1 MSYFRE
7 LPNLQY
13 LSPLADRNN
22 IDEYVLTKNIF
33 RRVKLRDDI
42 KKYATLYY
50 KYEIP
55 DGSRPDLVA
64 EELYGAAD
72 LDWVVLITAGIL
84 NVRDEW
90 PLSNYQLYKY
100 AEEKYGVDLNAVRFY
115 ETTEVL
121 DSKGRL
127 ILPSGKVVDSGFTIP
142 NPNQPTATL
151 NPVVGVSNYEYE
163 VRKNDEKRT
172 IYVLRKTYLQQF
184 LNESRKLMLYS
195 DSTQYVDE
203 TTIKS
208 QNIRIQSP

>member
-13 LSPLADRNN
+13 PSPLADRNN

-33 RRVKLRDDI
+33 RRVKLRDDV

-55 DGSRPDLVA
+55 DGSRPDIVA
-64 EELYGAAD
+64 EQLYGSAD
-72 LDWVVLITAGIL
+72 LDWIVLITAGIL

-100 AEEKYGVDLNAVRFY
+100 SEEKYGVDLNSVRFY

-127 ILPSGKVVDSGFTIP
+127 ILPAGKVVDSGFIIP
-142 NPNQPTATL
+142 NPNQPTAFL

-163 VRKNDEKRT
+163 VRKNDKKRS
-172 IYVLRKTYLQQF
+172 IYVLRRTYLQQF
-184 LNESRKLMLYS
+184 LNESRKLMLYT

-208 QNIRIQSP
+208 QNTRLQSP

>member
-151 NPVVGVSNYEYE
+151 NPVAGVSNYEYE

>member
-64 EELYGAAD
+64 EALYGAAD

-151 NPVVGVSNYEYE
+151 NPVAGVSNYEYE

>member
-64 EELYGAAD
+64 EALYGAAD

>member
-13 LSPLADRNN
+13 PSPLADRNN

-33 RRVKLRDDI
+33 RRVKLRDDV

-64 EELYGAAD
+64 EQLYGSAD

-100 AEEKYGVDLNAVRFY
+100 SEEKYGVDLNSVRFY

-127 ILPSGKVVDSGFTIP
+127 ILPAGKVVDSGFTIP
-142 NPNQPTATL
+142 NPNQPTAFL

-163 VRKNDEKRT
+163 VRKNDKKRS
-172 IYVLRKTYLQQF
+172 IYVLRRTYLQQF
-184 LNESRKLMLYS
+184 LNESRKLMLYT

-208 QNIRIQSP
+208 QNTRLQSP

>member
-13 LSPLADRNN
+13 LSPFANRNN

-33 RRVKLRDDI
+33 RRVKLRDDV

-50 KYEIP
+50 KFEIA
-55 DGSRPDLVA
+55 DGSRPDLIA
-64 EELYGAAD
+64 EQLYGSPD

-100 AEEKYGVDLNAVRFY
+100 SEEKYGINLNSVRFY

-121 DSKGRL
+121 DYKGRL
-127 ILPSGKVVDSGFTIP
+127 ILPAGKVVDSGFTIP
-142 NPNQPTATL
+142 NPNQPTAFL
-151 NPVVGVSNYEYE
+151 NPVSGVSNYEYE
-163 VRKNDEKRT
+163 VRKNDEKRN
-172 IYVLRKTYLQQF
+172 IYVLRRSYLQQF
-184 LNESRKLMLYS
+184 LNESRKLMLYT
-195 DSTQYVDE
+195 DSTQYVNE

-208 QNIRIQSP
+208 QNIRLQSP